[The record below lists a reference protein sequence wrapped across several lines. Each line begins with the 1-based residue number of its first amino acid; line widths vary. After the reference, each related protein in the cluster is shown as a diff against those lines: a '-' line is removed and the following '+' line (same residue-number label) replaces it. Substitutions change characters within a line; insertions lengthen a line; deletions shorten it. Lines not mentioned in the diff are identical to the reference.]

1 MITKEQLLQNRS
13 ITETE
18 PTVATLILEVPWNET
33 SFANIQRIL
42 FDAVE
47 GEVFDD
53 VDILN
58 YEPVSYDSETKA
70 FQMEYTLGV
79 FGVFDLFKSI
89 EETN

>member
-13 ITETE
+13 ITNSM
-18 PTVATLILEVPWNET
+18 VATLILEVPWNET

-47 GEVFDD
+47 GEIFDD
-53 VDILN
+53 VDIQN

-79 FGVFDLFKSI
+79 FDLFKSI
-89 EETN
+89 EETD

>member
-13 ITETE
+13 ITE

-53 VDILN
+53 VEILN

-79 FGVFDLFKSI
+79 FDLFKSI
-89 EETN
+89 EEAD